1 MSKEEIEIIVA
12 DVCTTV
18 DESFVKQARELLDRE
33 GRSEIAKMFKILLDH
48 NEKTSG
54 KVIQI
59 FELSWHT
66 PKLYSLCRTQHQQEA
81 WVILSYQTTGK
92 LKR

>member
-33 GRSEIAKMFKILLDH
+33 ETSEMAKMFKIILDH
-48 NEKTSG
+48 YEKTSARE
-54 KVIQI
+54 VN
-59 FELSWHT
+59 
-66 PKLYSLCRTQHQQEA
+66 LC
-81 WVILSYQTTGK
+81 K
-92 LKR
+92 